1 MPIEIATYISELNP
15 LNPLGTDKRSTSD
28 DHHRLQKTVLQN
40 QFHNFS
46 ATSVDCTV
54 AELNILDGATVT
66 TAELNLLTGLTSLPQ
81 SELGTPV
88 SCSGAGPISIS
99 GIPSWAK
106 TISITLE
113 GVGTNDPFA
122 SLTLRIG
129 DSGGYSSSLYRVTTG
144 QVSGTPGSSTSTI
157 NIPLQT
163 DSGALFDGTVT
174 LSLHNATTYKYG
186 ISGDVAMS
194 VGGKSLTIGGSVT
207 LTGLLDGVQILT
219 SSGVFDKGTM
229 NVLVFG

>member
-1 MPIEIATYISELNP
+1 
-15 LNPLGTDKRSTSD
+15 
-28 DHHRLQKTVLQN
+28 
-40 QFHNFS
+40 
-46 ATSVDCTV
+46 
-54 AELNILDGATVT
+54 
-66 TAELNLLTGLTSLPQ
+66 
-81 SELGTPV
+81 
-88 SCSGAGPISIS
+88 
-99 GIPSWAK
+99 
-106 TISITLE
+106 
-113 GVGTNDPFA
+113 
-122 SLTLRIG
+122 LRIG
-129 DSGGYSSSLYRVTTG
+129 DSGGYSNTLYRVTTG
-144 QVSGTPGSSTSTI
+144 QVSGTPGSSTSTT